1 MLDEKKII
9 PELQELLESGQSKRR
24 GARESSK
31 RSARLSDDRAA
42 AFVYLHES
50 TQAAI
55 VKLVWDY
62 ARMPASVAVR
72 GLRRQLS
79 EKEKEIQ
86 SLRQAPKELQE
97 LLDGREKTL
106 SDHGREMMKLRV
118 LNETQAVELM
128 TLRQARQKE
137 RESDEARRTQQRKQ
151 DRVQGQQAITAHSLE
166 DRYEDLL
173 KAAEFYKEAVCGGKA
188 KTLDRN
194 RVERQIADIR
204 KRLTTIQREITIC
217 KPTNRVL

>member
-1 MLDEKKII
+1 MLGEKKII
-9 PELQELLESGQSKRR
+9 PELEQLLERRRSKRGR
-24 GARESSK
+24 AKGSSK
-31 RSARLSDDRAA
+31 TSARLVDDRAA

-62 ARMPASVAVR
+62 ARMPASVAVG
-72 GLRRQLS
+72 GLQRQLT

-97 LLDGREKTL
+97 LLDEREKTL
-106 SDHGREMMKLRV
+106 SDRGREIMELRV
-118 LNETQAVELM
+118 LNEIQAEELM

-137 RESDEARRTQQRKQ
+137 RESDEARRTRQRKQ

-166 DRYEDLL
+166 ERYEDLL
-173 KAAEFYKEAVCGGKA
+173 KAAEFYKEAVCGEKA

-204 KRLTTIQREITIC
+204 KKLTTIQREITIC